1 MVSRAACGRDEPER
15 KERAT
20 DSKKSGSP
28 SASRRFRSPLRSAR
42 AAIGAANPAVKPSN
56 PPGNAPKDQP
66 TAVPNAPQ
74 AAHKTANSPSLGP
87 PAASVSAAWLS
98 IPLRALGKRSL
109 AITAVKDARFWFSE
123 CCFSKRC
130 SPPRERSCLNAQRNA
145 AAASKPKIKMAIILN
160 CRFLCLDICPNPYS
174 AALLQANSHQE
185 VLKPACV
192 AA

>member
-1 MVSRAACGRDEPER
+1 MVSIAACGRDDPER

-42 AAIGAANPAVKPSN
+42 AATGAANPAVKPSN
-56 PPGNAPKDQP
+56 PPGNAAKDQP
-66 TAVPNAPQ
+66 IAVPNAPQ
-74 AAHKTANSPSLGP
+74 AAHNAASSPSLGP

-98 IPLRALGKRSL
+98 ISRKALGKRSF
-109 AITAVKDARFWFSE
+109 ATTAARDARFCFSE

-145 AAASKPKIKMAIILN
+145 AAASKPKIRIAIMLN
-160 CRFLCLDICPNPYS
+160 CRFLCPNLHS
-174 AALLQANSHQE
+174 AALPQAIFHQQA
-185 VLKPACV
+185 LKPVGV